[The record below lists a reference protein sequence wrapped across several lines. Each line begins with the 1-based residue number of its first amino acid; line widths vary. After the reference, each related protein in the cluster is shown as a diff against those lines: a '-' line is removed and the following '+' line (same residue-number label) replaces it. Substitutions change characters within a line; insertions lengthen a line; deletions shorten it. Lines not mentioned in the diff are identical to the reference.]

1 MKKLRRTL
9 TLTLISLFCLTAV
22 AQAAT
27 QASAQ
32 IAKYAINAG
41 AYSTGEILVDF
52 SITGCGMMKKIGA
65 EKIEIYDLDYSSV
78 IPVKTFREDDAGM
91 STEDNYTCGGTITYH
106 DGIVGHTYRVIVTVF
121 AEDYEGESDSRSKTF
136 TFTIS

>member
-9 TLTLISLFCLTAV
+9 ALTLISLFCLTAV

-32 IAKYAINAG
+32 IASYAMNAG

-52 SITGCGMMKKIGA
+52 SITGCGIMKKIGA
-65 EKIEIYDLDYSSV
+65 EKIEIYDLEYSSTD
-78 IPVKTFREDDAGM
+78 PVKTFREDDAGM
-91 STEDNYTCGGTITYH
+91 SLEDDYTHVNTIHYW
-106 DGIVGHTYRVIVTVF
+106 GIVGHRYKVIVTVF

>member
-9 TLTLISLFCLTAV
+9 ALTLIFLFCLTAF

-32 IAKYAINAG
+32 IARYAMNAG

-52 SITGCGMMKKIGA
+52 SITGCGRMKKIGA
-65 EKIEIYDLDYSSV
+65 EKIEIYDLEYSSTD
-78 IPVKTFREDDAGM
+78 PVKTFREDDAGM
-91 STEDNYTCGGTITYH
+91 SLEDDYKHVNTIHYW
-106 DGIVGHTYRVIVTVF
+106 GIVGHRYKVIVTVF

>member
-1 MKKLRRTL
+1 MKKLKRTL
-9 TLTLISLFCLTAV
+9 ALTLFFLFCLTAA

-32 IAKYAINAG
+32 NAKYAMNAG

-52 SITGCGMMKKIGA
+52 SITGCGIMKKIGA
-65 EKIEIYDLDYSSV
+65 EKIEIYDLEYSSTD
-78 IPVKTFREDDAGM
+78 PVKTFREDDAGM
-91 STEDNYTCGGTITYH
+91 SLEDDYTHVNTIHYW
-106 DGIVGHTYRVIVTVF
+106 GIVGHRYKVIVTVF

>member
-32 IAKYAINAG
+32 IASYAMNAG

-52 SITGCGMMKKIGA
+52 SITGCGIMKKIGA
-65 EKIEIYDLDYSSV
+65 EKIEIYDLEYSSTD
-78 IPVKTFREDDAGM
+78 PVKTFREDDAGM
-91 STEDNYTCGGTITYH
+91 SLEDAYTHVNTIHYW
-106 DGIVGHTYRVIVTVF
+106 GIVGHRYKVVVTVF
-121 AEDYEGESDSRSKTF
+121 AEDYAGESDSRSKTF

>member
-1 MKKLRRTL
+1 MKKLKRTL
-9 TLTLISLFCLTAV
+9 ALTLFFLFCLTAA

-32 IAKYAINAG
+32 IAKYAMNAG

-52 SITGCGMMKKIGA
+52 SITGCGIMKKIGA
-65 EKIEIYDLDYSSV
+65 EKIEIYDLEYSSTD
-78 IPVKTFREDDAGM
+78 PVKTFREDDAGM
-91 STEDNYTCGGTITYH
+91 SLEDDYTHVNTIHYW
-106 DGIVGHTYRVIVTVF
+106 GIVGHRYKVIVTVF

>member
-1 MKKLRRTL
+1 MKKLKRTL
-9 TLTLISLFCLTAV
+9 ALTLISLFCLTAA

-32 IAKYAINAG
+32 IAKYAMNAG

-52 SITGCGMMKKIGA
+52 SITGCGIMKKIGA
-65 EKIEIYDLDYSSV
+65 EKIEIYDLEYSSTD
-78 IPVKTFREDDAGM
+78 PVKTFREDDAGM
-91 STEDNYTCGGTITYH
+91 SLEDDYTHVNTIHYW
-106 DGIVGHTYRVIVTVF
+106 GIVGHRYKVIVTVF

>member
-9 TLTLISLFCLTAV
+9 ALTLISLFCLTAA

-52 SITGCGMMKKIGA
+52 SITG
-65 EKIEIYDLDYSSV
+65 
-78 IPVKTFREDDAGM
+78 
-91 STEDNYTCGGTITYH
+91 
-106 DGIVGHTYRVIVTVF
+106 
-121 AEDYEGESDSRSKTF
+121 
-136 TFTIS
+136 

>member
-9 TLTLISLFCLTAV
+9 ALTLISLFCLTAV
-22 AQAAT
+22 ARAAT

-32 IAKYAINAG
+32 IASYAMNAG

-65 EKIEIYDLDYSSV
+65 EKIEIYDLEYSSTD
-78 IPVKTFREDDAGM
+78 PVKTFREDDAGM
-91 STEDNYTCGGTITYH
+91 SLEDDYTHVNTIHYW
-106 DGIVGHTYRVIVTVF
+106 GIVGHRYKVIVTVF